1 MAQAASLHSQGQL
14 RYFTAFRIVLGGMQ
28 DVSDEALED
37 AAAVDKKDPDQA
49 GHAPASSTFPAV
61 SLSRHHCDR
70 TLRLCGRTCLLVV
83 ALRVHY
89 LFHNII
95 VYTMIVHFALFPSH

>member
-49 GHAPASSTFPAV
+49 GHAPLPCHLAP
-61 SLSRHHCDR
+61 
-70 TLRLCGRTCLLVV
+70 CGRTCLLVV
-83 ALRVHY
+83 ALRAHS
-89 LFHNII
+89 NII
-95 VYTMIVHFALFPSH
+95 HK